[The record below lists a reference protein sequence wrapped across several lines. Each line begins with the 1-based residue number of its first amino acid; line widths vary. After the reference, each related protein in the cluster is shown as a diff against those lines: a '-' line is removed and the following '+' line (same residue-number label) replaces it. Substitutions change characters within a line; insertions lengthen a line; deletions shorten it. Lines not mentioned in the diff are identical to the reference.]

1 MMLRAVSRLVR
12 HPLSPF
18 KRRTLVSI
26 IILAVVMLV
35 GTEGMVLLEGWS
47 YVDAFYF
54 MSLIATTQ
62 GPTRNPL
69 TDGGK
74 IFASAMA
81 FISVGAVISS
91 IAFVFG
97 PLFGTLF
104 KEGIDYL
111 EKEEKKV
118 KDKVS
123 RKAPDPRVRGD
134 ED

>member
-1 MMLRAVSRLVR
+1 MNGKISRFIH

-18 KRRTLVSI
+18 RRRTLISI
-26 IILAVVMLV
+26 VILVMVMIV
-35 GTEGMVLLEGWS
+35 GIAGMVLLEGWS

-54 MSLIATTQ
+54 MSLIATSQ
-62 GPTRNPL
+62 GPTRSPS

-81 FISVGAVISS
+81 FVSVGAAISS
-91 IAFVFG
+91 IAFIFG

-111 EKEEKKV
+111 EKEERRV
-118 KDKVS
+118 KEKVS
-123 RKAPDPRVRGD
+123 TKQDHSVTSQD
-134 ED
+134 KE

>member
-1 MMLRAVSRLVR
+1 MSL
-12 HPLSPF
+12 
-18 KRRTLVSI
+18 
-26 IILAVVMLV
+26 IILVVVMLV

-62 GPTRNPL
+62 GPARNPL

-91 IAFVFG
+91 VAFVFG

-111 EKEEKKV
+111 EKEERKV
-118 KDKVS
+118 KEKVS
-123 RKAPDPRVRGD
+123 RKPLDPKVREE